1 MPKLRFLA
9 LPFHVLSSFCV
20 LGMVTGNPPMIGSGG
35 DGFGGEDLGFLLREQ
50 KGRDRERELSIGSAP
65 PTVEGSLTAMGGIS
79 GRQVASGIS
88 DLPAVKNG
96 NGFSTGQELL
106 SNPAYV
112 SYHH

>member
-1 MPKLRFLA
+1 
-9 LPFHVLSSFCV
+9 
-20 LGMVTGNPPMIGSGG
+20 MVTGNPPMIGSGG

-88 DLPAVKNG
+88 DLPARGESLV
-96 NGFSTGQELL
+96 
-106 SNPAYV
+106 PARTRMKLKLC
-112 SYHH
+112 S